1 MLFINLASGAAAE
14 AGMLYISR
22 ELSSEVAVKRLFLVK
37 GLKLKILVS
46 KSVYLI
52 LKFLFW
58 LNVKEK
64 KNVNIEIEIAL
75 F

>member
-1 MLFINLASGAAAE
+1 MLFINLTSGAAAE

-22 ELSSEVAVKRLFLVK
+22 ELSSEVAVKRLFLVN

-52 LKFLFW
+52 LKFLLW
-58 LNVKEK
+58 LNVKK
-64 KNVNIEIEIAL
+64 KNVNIEVEIAL